1 MGKILLW
8 LQARIKLWTKPAA
21 PVLAVGLL
29 SDLCAAYLSHP
40 LGYASLIP

>member
-8 LQARIKLWTKPAA
+8 LQELAKLWTKPAT

-29 SDLCAAYLSHP
+29 SDLTRSAMIY
-40 LGYASLIP
+40 